1 MLHGHAVATGMGFGA
16 YLSRILNWISED
28 EFLRVLNLIS
38 VMELALW
45 HPIMEDVDMIWSS
58 QVKMI
63 QKRGGHLC
71 APIPKQGLGKCGYLN
86 ELSYEDLKS
95 RYKAHLLILFWI
107 THPTR
112 RSWVHYRKEKGCGL
126 VLTLSS
132 RYSVIS
138 CIVHARAHF

>member
-28 EFLRVLNLIS
+28 DFLRVLNLIS

-63 QKRGGHLC
+63 Q
-71 APIPKQGLGKCGYLN
+71 
-86 ELSYEDLKS
+86 
-95 RYKAHLLILFWI
+95 
-107 THPTR
+107 
-112 RSWVHYRKEKGCGL
+112 
-126 VLTLSS
+126 
-132 RYSVIS
+132 
-138 CIVHARAHF
+138 

>member
-28 EFLRVLNLIS
+28 DFLRVLNLIS

-95 RYKAHLLILFWI
+95 RYNVQGTFVNSFLDNA
-107 THPTR
+107 PN
-112 RSWVHYRKEKGCGL
+112 
-126 VLTLSS
+126 
-132 RYSVIS
+132 
-138 CIVHARAHF
+138 